1 MAKHCFFPTYF
12 VVLDLICLNITLWGA
27 LVVVTSAVI
36 LITVWSKSD
45 MKKDVATSRK
55 LMKPRLLTFRVLH
68 ETDIRKER

>member
-27 LVVVTSAVI
+27 LVVVTSAAI

-55 LMKPRLLTFRVLH
+55 R
-68 ETDIRKER
+68 